1 MNTIEQTLRSRPI
14 PFSAPMVR
22 AILDGTKTQTRRIVK
37 DHPGDAWVHDGFGRI
52 TSKHPRQ
59 GRFGLFVRRGLG
71 TDFPECDIVPCPYG
85 QPGDGLWVREHWR
98 APASCDHLPPRS
110 ICDSEPLQF
119 IADETTGAEAG
130 FGKARRAFHMPRWAS
145 RITLEIVSVRV
156 ERLQAISEADALAEG
171 VAGEQEAAEAGLSWH
186 DKPRRAFRFLWQSIN
201 GADSWDANPWV
212 WVVEFKRVEPGRAA
226 A

>member
-1 MNTIEQTLRSRPI
+1 
-14 PFSAPMVR
+14 MVR

-145 RITLEIVSVRV
+145 RITLEITGVRV
-156 ERLQAISEADALAEG
+156 ERLQDISEADAQAEG
-171 VAGEQEAAEAGLSWH
+171 ARACDPVSGREVLFSAPGSSQAGSYRLHFQDIWTT
-186 DKPRRAFRFLWQSIN
+186 IN
-201 GADSWDANPWV
+201 GPESWAANPWV
-212 WVVEFKRVEPGRAA
+212 WVIKFRRAA
-226 A
+226 